1 VPLLKKTIR
10 KGVKTIL
17 AVDSSIADL
26 GVYVTLL
33 GCRHDVIMADSG
45 QAAMRL
51 LKTFA
56 VDLLIVG
63 AELRDMTG
71 LGFLAA
77 RKRLGVVNDIPA
89 VLVMG
94 REVQSEVLAELAKS
108 YGVKAVVKKLLP
120 EDILLDKIE
129 SLLALKTAA
138 GVQ

>member
-1 VPLLKKTIR
+1 LLKKTIR

-26 GVYVTLL
+26 GVYAALL

-71 LGFLAA
+71 MGFLAV
-77 RKRLGVVNDIPA
+77 RKQLGVVNDIPA
-89 VLVMG
+89 VLVG
-94 REVQSEVLAELAKS
+94 REIQTEVLAELARS
-108 YGVKAVVKKLLP
+108 YGVKAVVKKLFP
-120 EDILLDKIE
+120 EDILLDKVE
-129 SLLALKTAA
+129 SLLASKTAA
-138 GVQ
+138 GV